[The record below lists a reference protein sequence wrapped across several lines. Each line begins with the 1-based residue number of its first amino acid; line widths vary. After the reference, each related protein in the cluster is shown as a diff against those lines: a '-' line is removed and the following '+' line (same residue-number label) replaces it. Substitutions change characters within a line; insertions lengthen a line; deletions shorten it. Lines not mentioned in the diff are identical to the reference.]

1 MREGSPTSHT
11 LRLVNMASIYFVRGG
26 VTRMPPGSGFLK
38 PLDFALHA
46 LCIMSLRE
54 CSPGNNS
61 YSWCHCSKIKG
72 APHLVPQPPPQRW
85 EEKSVSQGSSL
96 PHCFHPGNTRDV
108 GGEMHTLSE
117 NSGTQCIGKQVANP
131 KRTMASRLFQ
141 LPMSISAS
149 VFHDMSS
156 LKINPH

>member
-1 MREGSPTSHT
+1 MREGLPTSHA

-54 CSPGNNS
+54 CSPGIPGATAQRSKELPTWSLSLLLRGGRRNQSGQFTSPLFPPWKHQRCRRRNE
-61 YSWCHCSKIKG
+61 YIIREFRDPMHCEAKKDDG
-72 APHLVPQPPPQRW
+72 LT
-85 EEKSVSQGSSL
+85 K
-96 PHCFHPGNTRDV
+96 
-108 GGEMHTLSE
+108 
-117 NSGTQCIGKQVANP
+117 
-131 KRTMASRLFQ
+131 SRLFQ

-156 LKINPH
+156 LKINYH